1 MRHGQPDLITG
12 EGQDG
17 GEQLGHGVQ
26 DQVQGGLG
34 AAALQTILLL
44 TVEPVLD
51 DVQIEAAQ
59 LHHAEII
66 DGMGH
71 HMELILVIGG
81 LHLLDQGVELGDS
94 PAVQGQHILGGHQII
109 GVKAVEVAQAVAG
122 GVAELQIVLA
132 QLLEDL
138 LGAAHVHMVVGGTG
152 PETDHIRAE
161 LLDDIGRVN
170 AVAQGLVHGA
180 ALAVHGPAVGQALF
194 VGGTLA
200 QGADSHQQGGLEPAA
215 VLVAAF
221 HIHISRPEALIPLH
235 GGVVGGAGV
244 KPAVQSV
251 GLLEEVDAAAV
262 GALEALGQQLCRLH
276 LKPGV
281 GTLLLEDGGHGLDAL
296 IGADR
301 LLAVLAVEHGDGQ
314 TPAALA
320 GNAPVGTLADH
331 GAHTL
336 LAPGGQPADV
346 LTGLDGLILEGV
358 NGAEPLGGGPEDD
371 GALAAPAVGIAV
383 DDLLGSE
390 EHAALLHVSQDHR
403 VGFLGAHAGV
413 LAGVIGVAALIVHRH
428 HHLHAVAHAGQIVV
442 SAEAGGGV
450 DAAGAGVHGDVI
462 GQQQAGGLGQEGVI
476 RQHILIE
483 GAGVTLQN
491 FIAFKAADVHDLLG
505 QGLGHDVHLA
515 VGRLHDGVALIGVQG
530 DGQVAGQG
538 PDGGGP
544 DHEEQLALVQMA
556 QLAQVVVHG
565 ELDVDR
571 GAGVILIFDLG
582 LGQGGLV
589 LGAPVHRLQALVDVA
604 VLVHLA
610 EDAHLVRL
618 EALVHGLVG
627 VLPVADD
634 AQALEAFHLDADVL
648 FGIGLTGAAEV
659 RHAHGLVVQLLLL
672 DDGGFNGHT
681 VVIPAGDIGGIVAP
695 HGVGAGDKVLDGLV
709 QGMTHMDGAVGE
721 GRAVVKVEA
730 GLALVLLE
738 HLVVDVQLLPVP
750 EHLRLPGGQPGTH
763 GEVGFGK
770 VQRCV
775 KIL

>member
-1 MRHGQPDLITG
+1 
-12 EGQDG
+12 
-17 GEQLGHGVQ
+17 
-26 DQVQGGLG
+26 
-34 AAALQTILLL
+34 
-44 TVEPVLD
+44 
-51 DVQIEAAQ
+51 
-59 LHHAEII
+59 
-66 DGMGH
+66 
-71 HMELILVIGG
+71 MELVVLVGV
-81 LHLLDQGVELGDS
+81 LHLLDQGVELGDG
-94 PAVQGQHILGGHQII
+94 PTVQGQHILGSHQIV
-109 GVKAVEVAQAVAG
+109 GVKAVQVAQAVAG

-152 PETDHIRAE
+152 PETDHIRTE

-180 ALAVHGPAVGQALF
+180 ALAVHGPAVGQALS

-215 VLVAAF
+215 ILVAAF
-221 HIHISRPEALIPLH
+221 HVHISRPEALIPLH

-251 GLLEEVDAAAV
+251 GLLEEVDAATV
-262 GALEALGQQLCRLH
+262 GALEALGQQLRRFH

-281 GTLLLEDGGHGLDAL
+281 AALLFEDSGHGLNAL
-296 IGADR
+296 VGADR

-320 GNAPVGTLADH
+320 GNAPVGPLTDH
-331 GAHTL
+331 GAHAL
-336 LAPGGQPADV
+336 LAPGRQPADI
-346 LTGLDGLILEGV
+346 LAGTDGLLLEGV
-358 NGAEPLGGGPEDD
+358 NGAEPLGGSPEDD

-383 DDLLGSE
+383 NNVLRSE
-390 EHAALLHVSQDHR
+390 EHAALLHVGQDHR

-413 LAGVIGVAALIVHRH
+413 LAGVIGVAALVVHRH

-442 SAEAGGGV
+442 SAEAGSGV

-476 RQHILIE
+476 RQHIFIE
-483 GAGVTLQN
+483 GTGV
-491 FIAFKAADVHDLLG
+491 AFQDLKAVKAADVHDLLG

-515 VGRLHDGVALIGVQG
+515 VGSLHNGVALIGVQG

-544 DHEEQLALVQMA
+544 DDEEELALVQVA
-556 QLAQVVVHG
+556 QLAQIVVHG
-565 ELDVDR
+565 ELDVNR
-571 GAGVILIFDLG
+571 GAGVVLILDLG
-582 LGQGGLV
+582 LGQGGLI

-604 VLVHLA
+604 VLIHLA

-634 AQALEAFHLDADVL
+634 AQALEAFHLNADVL
-648 FGIGLTGAAEV
+648 LGIGLAGAAEV
-659 RHAHGLVVQLLLL
+659 RHAHGLVVQLLFL
-672 DDGGFNGHT
+672 DDGGLNGHA
-681 VVIPAGDIGGIVAP
+681 VVIPAGDIGGVVAP
-695 HGVGAGDKVLDGLV
+695 HGVGAGDEVLDGLV
-709 QGMTHMDGAVGE
+709 QGVAHMDGTVGK

-738 HLVVDVQLLPVP
+738 HLVVDVQLLPAL
-750 EHLRLPGGQPGTH
+750 EHLRLPGGQPGAH
-763 GEVGFGK
+763 GEVGLGK